1 MSADAAGFAGRSV
14 QDVRRDVTARL
25 REDGFESPEL
35 DARLLV
41 GAATRLT
48 LTGLATGG
56 ERTLSGEDAATLAA
70 LLERRLN
77 HEPVARI
84 LGHKE
89 FWSLDFA
96 LSPDTLVPRPE
107 TETVVSAALE
117 LVHAMGEPLRPLRIA
132 DIGTGSGAILLAL
145 LSELPEATGVG
156 ADISPGALRMATTN
170 AEALGLA
177 ARATFVV
184 SDYCEKLEGFFDLIV
199 SNPPYIAR
207 GELAGLPREVRDY
220 DPRRALDGGSDG
232 LVAYRALAHGLPP
245 LLAEGG
251 GFALETGHAQADA
264 VAELMQSAGLQ
275 PIRPHKTDLAGIPR
289 VVWGR
294 KPQS

>member
-1 MSADAAGFAGRSV
+1 MSADADGFAGASV
-14 QDVRRDVTARL
+14 QDARRALTTRL
-25 REDGFESPEL
+25 RAEGFDSPEA

-41 GAATRLT
+41 GAAAHLT
-48 LTGLATGG
+48 LTGLATSG
-56 ERTLSGEDAATLAA
+56 ERLLSGEEAATLTAMLA
-70 LLERRLN
+70 RRLT

-89 FWSLDFA
+89 FWSLNFA
-96 LSPDTLVPRPE
+96 LSADTLVPRPE

-117 LVHAMGEPLRPLRIA
+117 LVRAMGEPLRPLRIA

-145 LSELPEATGVG
+145 LSELPEAIGVG
-156 ADISPGALRMATTN
+156 ADISPGALRTAQTN
-170 AEALGLA
+170 AEALGLSG
-177 ARATFVV
+177 RATFVI
-184 SDYCEKLEGFFDLIV
+184 SDYCEKLEGPFDLIV

-207 GELAGLPREVRDY
+207 GELAALPREVREH

-232 LVAYRALAHGLPP
+232 LTAYRALAHGLPP
-245 LLAEGG
+245 LLVEGG
-251 GFALETGHAQADA
+251 GFVLETGHRQADE

-275 PIRPHKTDLAGIPR
+275 PIRPHQNDLAGVAR

-294 KPQS
+294 KPES